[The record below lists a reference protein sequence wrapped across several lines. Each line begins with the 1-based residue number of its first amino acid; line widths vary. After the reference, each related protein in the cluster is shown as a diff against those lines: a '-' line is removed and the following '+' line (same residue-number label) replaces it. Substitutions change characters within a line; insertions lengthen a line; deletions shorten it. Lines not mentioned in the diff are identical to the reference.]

1 MWILLAFGSALFAG
15 LSSVLAKCGI
25 KKTPSE
31 VATAIRTAIVLCM
44 AFLMTVIVGSLGD
57 FCKIS
62 PKSWIFL
69 VLSGI
74 STGVSWLCFFKAL
87 ELADVN
93 KVVPVDKTSTVL
105 TLIFAMIFFREAVNV
120 WKIVS
125 VLAICVGTFLMI
137 ERKGSVESRSGKG
150 WFLFACLSAVFA
162 SLTSIWG
169 KVGINGVESNLGT
182 LIRTFIV
189 LLMSFLVVTLTKKG
203 NGIFRR
209 NGISRRDLLFIV
221 LSGLATGASWLC
233 YYRALKDGVTTVVVS
248 VDKLSMLVTVG
259 FSVFVLKEKLS
270 VKGLIGLLLIVSGT
284 IALIFC

>member
-1 MWILLAFGSALFAG
+1 MWVLLAFGSALFAG

-31 VATAIRTAIVLCM
+31 VATAIRTVIVLCM

-57 FCKIS
+57 FCKIT

-93 KVVPVDKTSTVL
+93 KVVPADKTSTVL
-105 TLIFAMIFFREAVNV
+105 TLIFAMVFFRESVNV

-169 KVGINGVESNLGT
+169 KVGIDGVESNLGT

-189 LLMSFLVVTLTKKG
+189 LLMSFLVVTVTKKG
-203 NGIFRR
+203 KEIKR
-209 NGISRRDLLFIV
+209 ISRRDLLFIV

>member
-1 MWILLAFGSALFAG
+1 MWVLLAFGSALFAG

-44 AFLMTVIVGSLGD
+44 AFLMTLIVGSLGD
-57 FCKIS
+57 FGKIS

-105 TLIFAMIFFREAVNV
+105 TLIFAMVFFRESVNV

-150 WFLFACLSAVFA
+150 WFLFACLSSVFA

-169 KVGINGVESNLGT
+169 KVGIDGVESNLGT

-189 LLMSFLVVTLTKKG
+189 LLMSFLVVTVTKKG
-203 NGIFRR
+203 KEIKR
-209 NGISRRDLLFIV
+209 ISRRDLLFIV

-259 FSVFVLKEKLS
+259 FSVFILKEKLS
-270 VKGLIGLLLIVSGT
+270 VKGLIGLFLIVAGT

>member
-1 MWILLAFGSALFAG
+1 MWVLLAFGSALFAG

-25 KKTPSE
+25 KKTSSE

-44 AFLMTVIVGSLGD
+44 AFLMTLIVGSLGD
-57 FCKIS
+57 FGKIS

-105 TLIFAMIFFREAVNV
+105 TLIFAMVFFRESVNV

-137 ERKGSVESRSGKG
+137 ERKGLVESRSGKG

-169 KVGINGVESNLGT
+169 KVGIDGVESNLGT

-189 LLMSFLVVTLTKKG
+189 LLMSFLVVTVTKKG
-203 NGIFRR
+203 KEIKR
-209 NGISRRDLLFIV
+209 ISRRDLLFIV

-259 FSVFVLKEKLS
+259 FSVFILKEKLS
-270 VKGLIGLLLIVSGT
+270 VKGLIGLFLIVAGT